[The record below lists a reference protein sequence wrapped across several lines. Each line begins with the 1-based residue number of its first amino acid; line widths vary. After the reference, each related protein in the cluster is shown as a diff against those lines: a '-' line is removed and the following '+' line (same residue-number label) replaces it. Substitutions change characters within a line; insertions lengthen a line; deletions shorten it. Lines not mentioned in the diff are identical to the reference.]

1 MVPLLTT
8 NTSPLL
14 PFCQVGYR
22 QAPRRLAQVG
32 TQERVWIDDEWNESV

>member
-8 NTSPLL
+8 NSSPLL
-14 PFCQVGYR
+14 PFCHVGYR

-32 TQERVWIDDEWNESV
+32 TQERVWIDDEWNECV